1 MVQSCNNQCQTT
13 ESGTT
18 MSDSRFLMTQQE
30 IAEKAGISQQM
41 VSYIING
48 DRIPSIEVAVKLEKA
63 TGFPRESWLF
73 PERHYNVYI
82 PLLDGQD
89 PGWEV
94 CKYRIAMVNHV
105 TDLML
110 EDFSRHRD
118 FQRMLEIS
126 SSFQGFDNKEIVM
139 TFRIVTRRGLELLAS
154 TLELLASTPFK
165 INHGDEFRWLYER
178 AVAGLSVH
186 VPYYPV
192 PPYVLEGA
200 EKEFDVALEHGIRCF
215 MAVSSGR
222 LWFSEWSMGRGM
234 VWSKEVID
242 RLAWFIREVD
252 KLFEPHQS

>member
-1 MVQSCNNQCQTT
+1 
-13 ESGTT
+13 
-18 MSDSRFLMTQQE
+18 MSDSRFLLTQNE

-48 DRIPSIEVAVKLEKA
+48 DRTPSIEVAVKLEKA

-73 PERHYNVYI
+73 PERHYNAYI

-94 CKYRIAMVNHV
+94 CKYRIAMVNNV

-110 EDFSRHRD
+110 EDFRKHRD
-118 FQRMLEIS
+118 FHRMLEIS
-126 SSFQGFDNKEIVM
+126 SSFQGFDNKEIAL

-154 TLELLASTPFK
+154 TAKVFK
-165 INHGDEFRWLYER
+165 IHHGDEFRWLYER
-178 AVAGLSVH
+178 SVAGLSVH

-192 PPYVLEGA
+192 PPYVIEGG
-200 EKEFDVALEHGIRCF
+200 EKEFAVALEYGIRCF

-222 LWFSEWSMGRGM
+222 LCFSEWSMGRMM
-234 VWSKEVID
+234 VWSPEVID

-252 KLFEPHQS
+252 KLFKPQRS

>member
-1 MVQSCNNQCQTT
+1 
-13 ESGTT
+13 
-18 MSDSRFLMTQQE
+18 MSEFRFLMTQQE

-73 PERHYNVYI
+73 PERHYNAYI
-82 PLLDGQD
+82 PLLDGED

-110 EDFSRHRD
+110 EDFSKHRD
-118 FQRMLEIS
+118 FRRMLEIS
-126 SSFQGFDNKEIVM
+126 SSFQGFDNREIVS

-154 TLELLASTPFK
+154 TLESLASTPFK

-200 EKEFDVALEHGIRCF
+200 EHEFAIALEYGIRCF

-222 LWFSEWSMGRGM
+222 LWLSEWSMGRRM
-234 VWSKEVID
+234 VWSPEVID
-242 RLAWFIREVD
+242 RLAWFIHEVD
-252 KLFEPHQS
+252 KLYQPHQG

>member
-1 MVQSCNNQCQTT
+1 
-13 ESGTT
+13 

-73 PERHYNVYI
+73 PERHYNAYI
-82 PLLDGQD
+82 PLLDGED

-94 CKYRIAMVNHV
+94 CKYRIDLVNHT

-110 EDFSRHRD
+110 EDFSRHGD
-118 FQRMLEIS
+118 FHRMLEIS
-126 SSFQGFDNKEIVM
+126 SSFQDFDNKEIAL

-154 TLELLASTPFK
+154 TLEWLASSPYK
-165 INHGDEFRWLYER
+165 ITHGDEFRWLYES
-178 AVAGLSVH
+178 AVAGLSIH
-186 VPYYPV
+186 IPYYPV
-192 PPYVLEGA
+192 PRYVLEGA
-200 EKEFDVALEHGIRCF
+200 EHEFDIGLEYGIRCF

-222 LWFSEWSMGRGM
+222 LYFSEWSMRRM
-234 VWSKEVID
+234 VWSPEVID

>member
-1 MVQSCNNQCQTT
+1 
-13 ESGTT
+13 
-18 MSDSRFLMTQQE
+18 MSDLRLLMSQKE

-73 PERHYNVYI
+73 PERHYNPYI
-82 PLLDGQD
+82 PLLDGED

-94 CKYRIAMVNHV
+94 CKYRIDLVNHV

-110 EDFSRHRD
+110 EDFSRHGD
-118 FQRMLEIS
+118 FYRMLEIS
-126 SSFQGFDNKEIVM
+126 SSFQGFDNKEIVL

-154 TLELLASTPFK
+154 TLESLASTPFK

-200 EKEFDVALEHGIRCF
+200 EHEFAIALEYGIRCF

-222 LWFSEWSMGRGM
+222 LWLSEWSMGRRM
-234 VWSKEVID
+234 VWSPEVID

-252 KLFEPHQS
+252 KLYKPHQG

>member
-1 MVQSCNNQCQTT
+1 
-13 ESGTT
+13 

-48 DRIPSIEVAVKLEKA
+48 DRTPSIEVAVKLEKA

-73 PERHYNVYI
+73 PERHYNPYI
-82 PLLDGQD
+82 PLLDWHD

-94 CKYRIAMVNHV
+94 CKYRIAMVNYV

-110 EDFSRHRD
+110 EDFSKHRD
-118 FQRMLEIS
+118 FHRMLEIS
-126 SSFQGFDNKEIVM
+126 SSFQGFDNKEIVL

-154 TLELLASTPFK
+154 TANVFK
-165 INHGDEFRWLYER
+165 IHHGDEFRWLYER
-178 AVAGLSVH
+178 SVAGLSVH

-192 PPYVLEGA
+192 PPYVIEGG
-200 EKEFDVALEHGIRCF
+200 EKEFAIALEYGIRCF

-222 LWFSEWSMGRGM
+222 LCFSEWSMGRMM
-234 VWSKEVID
+234 VWSPEVID